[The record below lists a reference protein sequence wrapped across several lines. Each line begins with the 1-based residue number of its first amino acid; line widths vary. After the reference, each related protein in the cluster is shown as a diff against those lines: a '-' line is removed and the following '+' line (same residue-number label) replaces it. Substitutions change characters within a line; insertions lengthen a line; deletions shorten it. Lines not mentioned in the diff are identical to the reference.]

1 MRVVPFPTGATGSA
15 PILGPKMGNFAQ
27 LLRLVFFFLNFELNL
42 VLIPSIY
49 LLNNRINFYD
59 IWDNSFIYLLLAN
72 MNGLLKWLYVR

>member
-1 MRVVPFPTGATGSA
+1 MPGSA

-49 LLNNRINFYD
+49 LLNNRIKFYD
-59 IWDNSFIYLLLAN
+59 YEIKVNISIVSKHEWAIEMAI
-72 MNGLLKWLYVR
+72 G